1 MCPTIAM
8 NRKSTELGIEEQAP
22 RTAFAWLVATF
33 FGVGFLRPGPG
44 TWASLATAALWWT
57 GAGLFVQGSLQ
68 SFYATLAA
76 CFVLMVGIPVSSIV
90 ARESGIPDPGY
101 VVIDEVAGQLIA
113 LIAVPLRWQYVLASF
128 ILFRGFDILKPPP
141 LRQLEKLPGG
151 SGIMLD
157 DVGAGVFANIIVQ
170 VLTHFRILH

>member
-1 MCPTIAM
+1 MRPIIAM

-57 GAGLFVQGSLQ
+57 GAGLFVQGGLQ
-68 SFYATLAA
+68 SFYAMLAA
-76 CFVLMVGIPVSSIV
+76 CFVLMIGIPVSSIV
-90 ARESGIPDPGY
+90 ARESGVSDPGF